1 MLRQVS
7 AKAAFAK
14 YIPPSFLPFT
24 VNAIF
29 PESETSSVP
38 REKAEL
44 GSRLLSGSLVFFHH
58 CDVDYFTVDRDGM
71 DTAQLPVMEG
81 SVIKSRALRN

>member
-29 PESETSSVP
+29 PESETNSVP

-58 CDVDYFTVDRDGM
+58 CDVDYFTVD
-71 DTAQLPVMEG
+71 P
-81 SVIKSRALRN
+81 